1 MSITGPAGEK
11 YAPVG
16 ADLMGLERTP
26 RPLDRSVQ
34 ARRATWYKNPA
45 LMAGLI
51 ITGIVLIAAIIAP
64 LITFYNPITQNLT
77 DALQGPSAAHWLGT
91 DQFGRDTWTRLV
103 YGARLDL
110 RIAFIAVLFP
120 FTLGVVLGSI
130 AGYFGGWADT
140 IIMRVVDV
148 VVAFPFYVLLIAL
161 VFVLGPGARSI
172 YISITLVG
180 WVSYARIVRGEILVA
195 KRQEYVLAAQSAGL
209 SNTRIMGRHLLP
221 NVISQAIIYGMSDI
235 VQDILAIVT
244 LGYLGLGIPPP
255 AAEWGSMINGGQNFL
270 STHWELTTFPGL
282 AVILV
287 GLGLSLIGDGL
298 ADILRPG
305 Q

>member
-16 ADLMGLERTP
+16 GDLNGLERTP

-120 FTLGVVLGSI
+120 FVLGTVLGSI
-130 AGYFGGWADT
+130 AAYFGGWFDLV
-140 IIMRVVDV
+140 IMRLVDI
-148 VVAFPFYVLLIAL
+148 VVAFPFFVLLIAL

-172 YISITLVG
+172 YIAITVVG
-180 WVSYARIVRGEILVA
+180 WVSYCRIVRAEILVA

-209 SNTRIMGRHLLP
+209 SNTRIMGRHLMP

-298 ADILRPG
+298 ADILRPS

>member
-1 MSITGPAGEK
+1 MPTG
-11 YAPVG
+11 G
-16 ADLMGLERTP
+16 ALVELAP
-26 RPLDRSVQ
+26 RPADRGVQ

-91 DQFGRDTWTRLV
+91 DQFGRDTWTRLI
-103 YGARLDL
+103 YGARVDL

-120 FTLGVVLGSI
+120 FVLGTVLGSI
-130 AGYFGGWADT
+130 AAYFGGWFDLV
-140 IIMRVVDV
+140 IMRVVDV
-148 VVAFPFYVLLIAL
+148 VVAFPFFVLLIAL

-172 YISITLVG
+172 YIAITVVG
-180 WVSYARIVRGEILVA
+180 WVSYARIVRAEILVA

-209 SNTRIMGRHLLP
+209 SNTRIIGRHLMP
-221 NVISQAIIYGMSDI
+221 NVITQAFIYGMSDI

-244 LGYLGLGIPPP
+244 LGYFGLGIPPP
-255 AAEWGSMINGGQNFL
+255 TAEWGSMINGGQNFL
-270 STHWELTTFPGL
+270 STHWELTTIPGI

-298 ADILRPG
+298 ADLLRPG

>member
-1 MSITGPAGEK
+1 MSITGAAGEQFAPAG
-11 YAPVG
+11 G
-16 ADLMGLERTP
+16 ALDDRAP
-26 RPLDRSVQ
+26 RPLDRGVQ
-34 ARRATWYKNPA
+34 ARRATWYKQPA

-51 ITGIVLIAAIIAP
+51 ITGIVLIAAIVAP
-64 LITFYNPITQNLT
+64 LITFYDPIAQNLT

-91 DQFGRDTWTRLV
+91 DQFGRDTWTRLI
-103 YGARLDL
+103 YGARVDL

-120 FTLGVVLGSI
+120 FVLGTVLGAI
-130 AGYFGGWADT
+130 AAYFGGWFDLV
-140 IIMRVVDV
+140 IMRVVDV
-148 VVAFPFYVLLIAL
+148 VVAFPFFVLLIAL

-172 YISITLVG
+172 YIAITVVG
-180 WVSYARIVRGEILVA
+180 WVSYCRIVRAEILVA
-195 KRQEYVLAAQSAGL
+195 KRQEYVLAGL
-209 SNTRIMGRHLLP
+209 SNTRIMGRHLMP

-244 LGYLGLGIPPP
+244 LGYFGLGIPPP
-255 AAEWGSMINGGQNFL
+255 TAEWGSMINGGQNFL
-270 STHWELTTFPGL
+270 TTHWELTTIPGL

-298 ADILRPG
+298 ADLLRPG

>member
-1 MSITGPAGEK
+1 VSITGAAGEQF
-11 YAPVG
+11 APTGG
-16 ADLMGLERTP
+16 ALVEMAP
-26 RPLDRSVQ
+26 RPADRGVQ
-34 ARRATWYKNPA
+34 ARRATWYKQPA

-51 ITGIVLIAAIIAP
+51 ITGIVLIAAIAAP
-64 LITFYNPITQNLT
+64 LITFYNPIAQNLT

-91 DQFGRDTWTRLV
+91 DQFGRDSWTRLI
-103 YGARLDL
+103 YGARVDL
-110 RIAFIAVLFP
+110 RVAFIAVLFP
-120 FTLGVVLGSI
+120 FVLGTVLGAI
-130 AGYFGGWADT
+130 AAYFGGWFDLV
-140 IIMRVVDV
+140 IMRLVDV
-148 VVAFPFYVLLIAL
+148 VVAFPFFVLLIAL

-172 YISITLVG
+172 YIAITVVG
-180 WVSYARIVRGEILVA
+180 WVSYCRIVRAEILVA

-209 SNTRIMGRHLLP
+209 SNTRIMGRHLMP

-244 LGYLGLGIPPP
+244 LGYFGLGIPPP
-255 AAEWGSMINGGQNFL
+255 TAEWGSMINGGQNFL
-270 STHWELTTFPGL
+270 TTHWELTTIPGL

-298 ADILRPG
+298 ADLLRPG

>member
-1 MSITGPAGEK
+1 VSITGAAGEQFAPAG
-11 YAPVG
+11 G
-16 ADLMGLERTP
+16 DLWSDRAP

-34 ARRATWYKNPA
+34 ARRATWYKQPA

-51 ITGIVLIAAIIAP
+51 ITAIALIAAIAAP
-64 LITFYNPITQNLT
+64 LITFYNPIAQNLT

-91 DQFGRDTWTRLV
+91 DQFGRDTWTRLI

-120 FTLGVVLGSI
+120 FVLGTVLGAI
-130 AGYFGGWADT
+130 AGYFGGWFDLV
-140 IIMRVVDV
+140 IMRVVDV

-172 YISITLVG
+172 YIAITLVG
-180 WVSYARIVRGEILVA
+180 WVSYARIVRAEILVA
-195 KRQEYVLAAQSAGL
+195 KRQEYVLAAQSGGL
-209 SNTRIMGRHLLP
+209 SSTRIMGRHLMP

-244 LGYLGLGIPPP
+244 LGYFGLGIPPP
-255 AAEWGSMINGGQNFL
+255 TAEWGSMINGGQNFL
-270 STHWELTTFPGL
+270 TTHWELTTIPGL

-298 ADILRPG
+298 ADLLRPG